1 MANRDI
7 GISIC
12 GVVVGVML
20 GAGSVLYTQ
29 DAALGSVTDVAYRGL
44 DQDVRAVIDPS
55 KLKGRD
61 VRTPRLLLDKKRA
74 VNPDAGWPT
83 PFQGEP
89 EETHSA
95 APSSSSACDVA
106 KANAARV
113 GNQIPNNQDEVY
125 GNLSK
130 TLDQIVLDYCGS
142 EEEEAAVEVK
152 ANYKK
157 AAPKKVNNN
166 CTKLFSVGS
175 VRFSHCK
182 GAEQAGED
190 YGI

>member
-74 VNPDAGWPT
+74 VNTDAGWPT

-142 EEEEAAVEVK
+142 KEEEAAVEAKVD
-152 ANYKK
+152 YKK
-157 AAPKKVNNN
+157 AAAPGKRDCSQFAPASIRYTDCMGENNG
-166 CTKLFSVGS
+166 FSS
-175 VRFSHCK
+175 
-182 GAEQAGED
+182 
-190 YGI
+190 

>member
-29 DAALGSVTDVAYRGL
+29 DAALGSVTDVAYRGGDDSISAEERNEL
-44 DQDVRAVIDPS
+44 KARYAVPRAKEQARDREV
-55 KLKGRD
+55 LK
-61 VRTPRLLLDKKRA
+61 
-74 VNPDAGWPT
+74 DARWPT
-83 PFQGEP
+83 PFQGESD
-89 EETHSA
+89 ETHSA

-125 GNLSK
+125 GNLRK
-130 TLDQIVLDYCGS
+130 TLDTLVLDYCGS
-142 EEEEAAVEVK
+142 KEEEAAVEAKVD
-152 ANYKK
+152 YKK
-157 AAPKKVNNN
+157 AAAPGKRD
-166 CTKLFSVGS
+166 CSQFAPAS
-175 VRFSHCK
+175 VRYTDCMGENNGFSS
-182 GAEQAGED
+182 
-190 YGI
+190 